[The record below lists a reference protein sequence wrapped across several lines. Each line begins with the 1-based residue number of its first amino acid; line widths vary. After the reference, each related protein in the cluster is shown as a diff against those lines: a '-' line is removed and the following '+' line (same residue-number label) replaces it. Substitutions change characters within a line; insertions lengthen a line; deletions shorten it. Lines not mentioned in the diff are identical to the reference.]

1 MNDGIGIRI
10 AEALVTGGPPATE
23 AHPEVAIGDL
33 NGPFGAAF
41 AAVFGSRSRTLASL
55 DTDII
60 VRPATLCV
68 SKVPIAEPYYA
79 SILNGTV
86 RYATAAGVLDAVHL
100 RDIPISKVN
109 DIGIIISVWLN
120 PAITAVTNI
129 DHWTLFE
136 IHREATARAIQKAM
150 RNEHS
155 INWLL
160 KNQER
165 IIPKYFVRAMTRTP

>member
-10 AEALVTGGPPATE
+10 AEAQVTGGPPATE
-23 AHPEVAIGDL
+23 AQPEVAIGDL

-41 AAVFGSRSRTLASL
+41 VGMFGSRSRTLALL
-55 DTDII
+55 DTDIM
-60 VRPATLCV
+60 VRPVTLCV
-68 SKVPIAEPYYA
+68 SKVLVAEPSYA
-79 SILNGTV
+79 SILRGTV
-86 RYATAAGVLDAVHL
+86 RYATAAGVLDAV
-100 RDIPISKVN
+100 RFGDIPISKVN
-109 DIGIIISVWLN
+109 DIGIVISVWLN
-120 PAITAVTNI
+120 PAITAVPNI

-150 RNEHS
+150 KNEHS

-165 IIPKYFVRAMTRTP
+165 IIPKYFVRAMSRTP